1 MTLWMEI
8 MGWTGAALVLGAYA
22 LLSMKIISSNS
33 YLYHVIN
40 VIGAGM
46 LAYYTYSKDAIPSA
60 LLNITWSFIGVAAMV
75 GIYRAVSKKNA

>member
-1 MTLWMEI
+1 MMMEI
-8 MGWTGAALVLGAYA
+8 IGWAGAVMVLGAYA

-75 GIYRAVSKKNA
+75 GIYRAMRKPNA